1 MMLPVSTWVWRYK
14 PNVGGEKENMKARN
28 LAVDPGKASTS
39 ESNSDVQAKQVT
51 RTPTAEAIQLR
62 AYEMYVERGGIH
74 GFDTDDWLQAEL
86 ELSAPNT

>member
-1 MMLPVSTWVWRYK
+1 
-14 PNVGGEKENMKARN
+14 MKAKN
-28 LAVDPGKASTS
+28 LAADPGKASAS
-39 ESNSDVQAKQVT
+39 ESNSDVRAKQVT

-62 AYEMYVERGGIH
+62 AYEIYVERGGIH

>member
-1 MMLPVSTWVWRYK
+1 MTVACRHFVLRHK
-14 PNVGGEKENMKARN
+14 PNAGREKENMKAKN

-51 RTPTAEAIQLR
+51 KTPTAEEIQLR
-62 AYEMYVERGGIH
+62 AHEMYVERGGIH
-74 GFDTDDWLQAEL
+74 GFDTDDWLHAEL